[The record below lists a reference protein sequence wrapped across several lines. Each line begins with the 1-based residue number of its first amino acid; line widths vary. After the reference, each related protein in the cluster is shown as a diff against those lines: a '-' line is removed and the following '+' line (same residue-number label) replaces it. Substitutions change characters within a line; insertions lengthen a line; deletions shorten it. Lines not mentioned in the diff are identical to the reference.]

1 MIDELDTVVLTHD
14 IEEYDL
20 KQGDI
25 GTAVHVYK
33 NNAAYEV
40 EFITGEGETIAVLT
54 LTPDDVRAMG
64 EREILH
70 VRPLVAV

>member
-1 MIDELDTVVLTHD
+1 MINELDTVVLLHD
-14 IEEYDL
+14 IDEFDL
-20 KQGDI
+20 KAGDI
-25 GTAVHVYK
+25 GTSVHVYK

-54 LTPDDVRAMG
+54 LTSDDVRAMG

-70 VRPLVAV
+70 VRSLVAV

>member
-1 MIDELDTVVLTHD
+1 MINELDTVVLTHD
-14 IEEYDL
+14 VEEFDL
-20 KQGDI
+20 KEGDI

-40 EFITGEGETIAVLT
+40 EFITGEGKTIAVLT
-54 LTPDDVRAMG
+54 LTAEDVRTIG

>member
-1 MIDELDTVVLTHD
+1 MINELDTVVLTHD
-14 IEEYDL
+14 VEEFDL
-20 KQGDI
+20 KEGDI

-54 LTPDDVRAMG
+54 LTAEDVRAIG